1 MNQPPQSNA
10 IGSALSKIEPL
21 LRSTWVR
28 SRPTLLATLKSLVG
42 LGQEAATALEK
53 QIAADSTSPAPL
65 NFTPVQKAATTFW
78 EKVQP
83 WWVKIIAGVRSRLDG
98 ETNAK
103 LSDRAI
109 SGIFAGLAL
118 LLLWLTTSL
127 PLGHSQPMAT
137 NRQPSVASRPKP
149 AVKLAPKSVAQTY
162 PADVT
167 NKTAFPKELTTAP
180 TSATSAAP
188 ALTAKPP
195 MVFDRPEVIAPA
207 QTAPAQTAPAQTAPA
222 QTASAQTASA
232 QTAPAQITPATAPAI
247 ATAPPIPIKPIAPK
261 TITAPPKPINKP
273 TPEQQLLTSFQGLS
287 NSYAPNLVQTAQQD
301 KLANTLRLTLAD
313 GWYGLEADQQE
324 KLATELLGKTQ
335 TLKVRSLQLLDK
347 QGNLLARNPIVGN
360 EMILLL
366 RQLAVE

>member
-1 MNQPPQSNA
+1 MNQPSQSNA
-10 IGSALSKIEPL
+10 IGRTLSKIEPL

-78 EKVQP
+78 AKVQP

-98 ETNAK
+98 ETNEK

-127 PLGHSQPMAT
+127 PLGRSQPIAA
-137 NRQPSVASRPKP
+137 NRPSVASRPKP
-149 AVKLAPKSVAQTY
+149 AAKLAPKSVAQTY

-180 TSATSAAP
+180 TSAAP

-207 QTAPAQTAPAQTAPA
+207 QTAPAQTAPTQTAPA
-222 QTASAQTASA
+222 QTA
-232 QTAPAQITPATAPAI
+232 PAAAPAI
-247 ATAPPIPIKPIAPK
+247 AAAPVPIKPIAPK
-261 TITAPPKPINKP
+261 TITAAPKPLNKP

-301 KLANTLRLTLAD
+301 KLASSLRLTLGD
-313 GWYGLEADQQE
+313 GWYGLEPDQQD
-324 KLATELLGKTQ
+324 KLASELLSKTQ
-335 TLKVRSLQLLDK
+335 TLKVRSLQLQDQ

-366 RQLAVE
+366 RQLAGE